1 MRAVPVPP
9 GSESNNNNLI
19 PVEPLVYMIMAG
31 SSGFGFT
38 ATRLE
43 PWPEMFGTMIRNKN
57 AKNSNVSQNNI
68 NKLNFL
74 FQQVEYKF
82 VEDLLKVEIEIKNVS
97 YLHIHFVTLTHLYD
111 IFKCNN
117 SRPFFES

>member
-1 MRAVPVPP
+1 MYGTIPLGSQPLVPIPP

-57 AKNSNVSQNNI
+57 AKNSNVRQNSINSISCFNRLNI
-68 NKLNFL
+68 NL
-74 FQQVEYKF
+74 
-82 VEDLLKVEIEIKNVS
+82 
-97 YLHIHFVTLTHLYD
+97 
-111 IFKCNN
+111 
-117 SRPFFES
+117 